1 MCSFAVLLSVFI
13 CSAPERVHLLCF
25 LRVLRCI
32 LQAEEEMKRAQD
44 ERDKLEFELSVIVD
58 EIGLVH
64 HAMED

>member
-1 MCSFAVLLSVFI
+1 MFI
-13 CSAPERVHLLCF
+13 CCAPERVHLLFF
-25 LRVLRCI
+25 LPFLRCI

>member
-1 MCSFAVLLSVFI
+1 
-13 CSAPERVHLLCF
+13 
-25 LRVLRCI
+25 